1 MLLFTYRLKCSKA
14 ISEQD
19 GIGWMDLWT
28 HLYYDWAPLCGANNL
43 WAEETV
49 WAITTVDLLGSI
61 KGKPSFK
68 QQALSRFWHLGQ
80 RPFGK
85 FLKINPCFFVP
96 TWFYFHRIAV
106 ENLAPPCIAGLD
118 QWPTA
123 QELTGRPFCA
133 SGAFSPIFLDN
144 SPWLL
149 LLHRP
154 SKVIWNSRA
163 GLEDKLLSIERFH
176 LTATGTAFQRS
187 QFEP

>member
-1 MLLFTYRLKCSKA
+1 MIKSYKWTGW
-14 ISEQD
+14 D
-19 GIGWMDLWT
+19 WMDGPLNAP
-28 HLYYDWAPLCGANNL
+28 LLWAPLCGANNL

-80 RPFGK
+80 RPFGN
-85 FLKINPCFFVP
+85 FLKINPCWYDSLCP
-96 TWFYFHRIAV
+96 HGSWTLIKIYFHRIAV

-144 SPWLL
+144 SPRLL
-149 LLHRP
+149 LLLRP

-176 LTATGTAFQRS
+176 LTATSTAFQRS